1 MLFVSEGPNALSGSG
16 LSDTARTVTPTQP
29 QTYFYL
35 ALYAFALVGL
45 ELVLLAVEPALGLP
59 AGSFLAQIVHWV
71 LTITVWVGGAI
82 GLTTWARHR
91 TDFRLR
97 GNAERRMGMVRWLA
111 VAILVVVTVVAQWI
125 LQGGVLPPF
134 AEHNALSERFGDA
147 GTVAW
152 LVQVAYYVAELAV
165 IILIIGFGQRA
176 GERWFRPMW
185 IPWGGI
191 MLAMTWG
198 LVHFLTQDTATGVY
212 GIALSLV
219 MGSVHVLTGK
229 NLFITYPILLVMF
242 IL

>member
-1 MLFVSEGPNALSGSG
+1 M
-16 LSDTARTVTPTQP
+16 TPTQP
-29 QTYFYL
+29 QTCFYL

-45 ELVLLAVEPALGLP
+45 ELALLAVEPLLGLP
-59 AGSFLAQIVHWV
+59 SDSFLAQIVHWV
-71 LTITVWVGGAI
+71 LTITVWVGGGI
-82 GLTTWARHR
+82 GLMAWARHR

-97 GNAERRMGMVRWLA
+97 GDAEPRMGIVRWLA
-111 VAILVVVTVVAQWI
+111 VTALVVATLVVQWM

-152 LVQVAYYVAELAV
+152 LVQVAYYFAELAV
-165 IILIIGFGQRA
+165 IVLIIAFGQRA
-176 GERWFRPMW
+176 GEGWFRPKW
-185 IPWGGI
+185 VPWGGI
-191 MLAMTWG
+191 VLAMTWG

-229 NLFITYPILLVMF
+229 NLLITYPILLVMF